1 MIQTIKAKNVPK
13 IYLPFLH
20 SIAKRNLWTRQLVGA
35 ADSASK
41 RGFPQCAL
49 GRMIRERTTVS
60 IAAEAETRLGGP
72 CGCLMTNFPRHGR
85 PMLIANTDLC
95 LPRCCA
101 LSGQIAMYSV
111 VKGQTILLFS
121 FDCSHHNIALIC
133 VHVMSQ

>member
-85 PMLIANTDLC
+85 LMLIANTDLC
-95 LPRCCA
+95 SPLCCA
-101 LSGQIAMYSV
+101 LSGQIAMYSI
-111 VKGQTILLFS
+111 VKGPTIPLFS
-121 FDCSHHNIALIC
+121 FDRDVFDIIIYHLYALT
-133 VHVMSQ
+133 